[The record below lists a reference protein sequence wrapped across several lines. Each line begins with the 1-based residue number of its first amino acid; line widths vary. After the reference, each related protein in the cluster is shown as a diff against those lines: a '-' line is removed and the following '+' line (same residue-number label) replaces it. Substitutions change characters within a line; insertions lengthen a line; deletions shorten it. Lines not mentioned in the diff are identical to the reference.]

1 MFIIASAIYLK
12 IFNAKVKKAFFNVF
26 ILFFVLFFLTSL
38 LSLSIFIYFY
48 KNTPTPS
55 KQTMFS
61 APESSYILDKDG
73 NLLYELHG
81 DIKRTSIPLEQIPI
95 NLQKASIA
103 IEDKH
108 FYDHFGFQPSAIIRA
123 AIINFRYGEIRQ
135 GASTITQQL
144 ARTILLD
151 NEVSYKRKIKE
162 IIIAIK
168 IENQFTKDEILELYL
183 NNIPYGSN
191 AYGVV
196 AASDIYFNKKVS
208 DLNLLESAYL
218 AALPKAPSDY
228 SPFGPNVNL
237 LHKRAKMVLSAM
249 YQNNYI
255 SENELKIAFNEELVK
270 FQPVPVSIKAP
281 HFVFYVIDYLEKIY
295 GKEKLRTGGLSIYT
309 TLDLNLQKEAE
320 KIISEL
326 GEENEK
332 KFGAGNASMVAINPK
347 NGEVLVMVGSRNY
360 FSPNDGAVN
369 VATRLR
375 QPGSS
380 FKPYIYAAAMEN
392 GLSPAS
398 MLFDVRTDF
407 ASSNNGVSYIP
418 RNYSGR
424 YYGPVSLRQALAG
437 SLNIPAVKA
446 LVLTGIDKAIDT
458 AERLGISS
466 LKDRSRFG
474 PSLVL
479 GSAEVTLLEHTAGL
493 GTLGNQGLKKEI
505 NPILEIKD
513 KTGNTIYARGED
525 KGKQAIDPQIAYLMN
540 NILSDTNAR
549 RFIFGNGERLMV
561 PGYQI
566 AVKTGTTQDYRDAW
580 TIGYTPNLAVGVWSG
595 NNDNSP
601 MKEGANGYSVAAPI
615 WKNFMER
622 ALASSVAENFT
633 VPEGIVEIVVDSV
646 SGKLPTQYTLKTKKE
661 VFASFN
667 APTERDSIRTP
678 VKTAQADVVVSKF
691 QSEKPE
697 DPLWEQGVIKWSE
710 VAGYYNP
717 ESAIGGEEKN
727 LPIVFNV
734 PQIIKDPNWEIHIS
748 TSFDQEISLVEVF
761 LNDQLLTTNSDGFI
775 NYGNNGK
782 VYEYN
787 NYRFSAKIHTKQGDV
802 FTVSKDS
809 VFVIPDAN
817 EGFKQVL
824 ADQKIIN

>member
-1 MFIIASAIYLK
+1 MFIISGAIYSQLFNYK
-12 IFNAKVKKAFFNVF
+12 IKKLIFNIFR
-26 ILFFVLFFLTSL
+26 FFLVLSFIAIL
-38 LSLSIFIYFY
+38 LSIAIFIYFY
-48 KNTPTPS
+48 KNTPIPS
-55 KQTMFS
+55 KELMFS

-81 DIKRTSIPLEQIPI
+81 DVKRTRIPLEQIPI

-108 FYDHFGFQPSAIIRA
+108 FYEHFGFQPSAMVRA

-144 ARTILLD
+144 ARTILLN
-151 NEVSYKRKIKE
+151 NEVSYERKIKE
-162 IIIAIK
+162 VVLAIK
-168 IENQFTKDEILELYL
+168 IEREFTKDEILELYL

-196 AASDIYFNKKVS
+196 AASEIYFNKKVS
-208 DLNLLESAYL
+208 DLSLLESAYL

-237 LHKRAKMVLSAM
+237 LHKRAKTVLNAM
-249 YQNNYI
+249 YHNDYI
-255 SENELKIAFNEELVK
+255 KEDELNIALNQDLIN
-270 FQPVPVSIKAP
+270 FQPIPVNIEAP

-295 GKEKLRTGGLSIYT
+295 GQEKLRTGGFNIYT

-320 KIISEL
+320 EIITKI
-326 GEENEK
+326 GDENEK
-332 KFGAGNASMVAINPK
+332 KFGAGNAALVAISPK
-347 NGEVLVMVGSRNY
+347 SGEVLAMIGSRDY
-360 FSPNDGAVN
+360 FSSDDGAVN
-369 VATRLR
+369 VTTRLR

-424 YYGPVSLRQALAG
+424 HYGPVSLRQALAG
-437 SLNIPAVKA
+437 SLNVPAVKA

-458 AERLGISS
+458 AENLGISS

-493 GTLGNQGLKKEI
+493 GTLGNLGIKKEI
-505 NPILEIKD
+505 NPILKI
-513 KTGNTIYARGED
+513 ED
-525 KGKQAIDPQIAYLMN
+525 KNGSSIYTREEDNGRQVIDPQIAYLMN
-540 NILSDTNAR
+540 NILSDKNAR
-549 RFIFGNGERLMV
+549 RFVFGNGERLLV
-561 PGYQI
+561 PGHEV
-566 AVKTGTTQDYRDAW
+566 AAKTGTTQDYRDAW
-580 TIGYTPNLAVGVWSG
+580 TIGYTPSIAVGVWSG
-595 NNDNSP
+595 NNDNSS

-615 WKNFMER
+615 WKAFMER
-622 ALASSVAENFT
+622 ALALKEAESF
-633 VPEGIVEIVVDSV
+633 VIPEGIVEVVVDSV
-646 SGKLPTQYTLKTKKE
+646 SGKLPTKYSLSTKKE

-667 APTERDSIRTP
+667 TPTERDSIRTP
-678 VKTAQADVVVSKF
+678 VKTAQADIVVSKF
-691 QSEKPE
+691 QSEKPD

-710 VAGYYNP
+710 VAGYYKP
-717 ESAIGGEEKN
+717 ENIEEDKKN
-727 LPIVFNV
+727 IPVVFSV
-734 PQIIKDPNWEIHIS
+734 PQTIRDSNWEIHIS
-748 TSFDQEISLVEVF
+748 TDFDQEVSLVELF
-761 LNDQLLTTNSDGFI
+761 LNDQLITRNSSGFI
-775 NYGNNGK
+775 NYGNKGK
-782 VYEYN
+782 IFEAD
-787 NYRFSAKIHTKQGDV
+787 NYHFSAKIYTKTGDV
-802 FTVSKDS
+802 FTVNKEAIFLPLDITENSKQAS
-809 VFVIPDAN
+809 SN
-817 EGFKQVL
+817 
-824 ADQKIIN
+824 QKNIN